1 MTLTVRLPPH
11 VEEELKQYCV
21 ARRISK
27 SGAVKQALARLLSE
41 VPAGAAPFDL
51 GKDGFGTDASPRGDI
66 ARHTK
71 RLIRERFRGAPR
83 R

>member
-1 MTLTVRLPPH
+1 MTLTVRLPPR

-27 SGAVKQALARLLSE
+27 SDAVKEALDRLLAE
-41 VPAGAAPFDL
+41 APAAASPFEL
-51 GKDGFGTDASPRGDI
+51 GKDGFGADASPRGDV
-66 ARHTK
+66 ARNTK
-71 RLIRERFRGAPR
+71 RLIRERYRGKAR